1 MNITAKKIKPYIK
14 ALLAIAV
21 IAVGFFIYYFLN
33 NLFYPAIAGSQN
45 ILVLQK
51 NTAAQ
56 AVNVAKFNDLVDT
69 LSQKASSSAPL
80 PAANPFR

>member
-1 MNITAKKIKPYIK
+1 MNITAKKIRPYIK
-14 ALLAIAV
+14 ALLAIAA
-21 IAVGFFIYYFLN
+21 IAAGFIIYYFLN

-45 ILVLQK
+45 IVVLQK

-56 AVNVAKFNDLVDT
+56 AVNVAKFNDLVNT

-80 PAANPFR
+80 PAANPFK